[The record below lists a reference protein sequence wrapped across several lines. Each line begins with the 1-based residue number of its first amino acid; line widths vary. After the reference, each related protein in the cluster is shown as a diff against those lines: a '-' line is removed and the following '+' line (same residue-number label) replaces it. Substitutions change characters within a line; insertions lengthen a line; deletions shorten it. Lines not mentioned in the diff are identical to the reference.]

1 MSVKRRISP
10 INAIKKLQKVIG
22 RFRVSGFR
30 FRVVRLSFDVSHFTS
45 HTLPLCHVL
54 KKVDTITTIT
64 FFFFLL
70 LFFLFT
76 IHIVNV
82 DYYKFI

>member
-1 MSVKRRISP
+1 MYGVP
-10 INAIKKLQKVIG
+10 AMGYELLAIVIY
-22 RFRVSGFR
+22 
-30 FRVVRLSFDVSHFTS
+30 
-45 HTLPLCHVL
+45 CHVL

-76 IHIVNV
+76 IHIMDV
-82 DYYKFI
+82 DYYKPI